1 MDTIITYFE
10 FTYTQTNEKITCE
23 GYYDQDNLK
32 ILIDNIKHISNTD
45 TTITYEIQY
54 NITFK
59 NINFLPVITY
69 TVKK

>member
-10 FTYTQTNEKITCE
+10 FRYTQTTEIITCE